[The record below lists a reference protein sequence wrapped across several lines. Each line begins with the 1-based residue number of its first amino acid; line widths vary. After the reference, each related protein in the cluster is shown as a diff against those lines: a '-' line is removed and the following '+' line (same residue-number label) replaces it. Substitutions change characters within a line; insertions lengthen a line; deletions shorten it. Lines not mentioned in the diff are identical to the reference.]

1 MDYLKL
7 YTIPGCEECEDVKK
21 IISDKPVKVVEL
33 VKRDEKWCEEV
44 QDGFTPVPYKGFPVL
59 YFGESKGSS
68 YALAG
73 KEGIEGFL
81 SKGFVHDDKMC
92 PYLRDKCGEKEC
104 ELFSIL
110 FNGLI
115 PEGACS
121 IKWLPLL
128 TTEMIS
134 KK

>member
-1 MDYLKL
+1 MNLKL
-7 YTIPGCEECEDVKK
+7 YTIPGCDECEEVRKF
-21 IISDKPVKVVEL
+21 IGEAPVKIVEL
-33 VKRDEKWCEEV
+33 IKNEEKWCEEV
-44 QDGFTPVPYKGFPVL
+44 EDGLVPVSYRGFPVL
-59 YFGESKGSS
+59 YFGESNGNS

-73 KEGIEGFL
+73 KEGIESFL
-81 SKGFVHDDKMC
+81 KKGFVHDDKMC
-92 PYLRDKCGEKEC
+92 PYSQETCTEKKC
-104 ELFSIL
+104 ELFSVL
-110 FNGLI
+110 YNGLI